1 ANDEAKRGGEG
12 QPDYPED
19 RKGFAP
25 TEPRGELAADE
36 RPPAQTDRHS
46 QGENGERAG
55 TAVGR
60 EVIGDE
66 RVGRRNSARLAYPD
80 SEPAQKKRP
89 IAGDRSAQR
98 SKGAPHAER
107 TGNDGAPAGAVGKVG
122 KRDTENGVEEREGRA
137 ANRAEFGVRKV
148 Q

>member
-89 IAGDRSAQR
+89 IARDRSAQR
-98 SKGAPHAER
+98 
-107 TGNDGAPAGAVGKVG
+107 TGDDRASAGAVGKVG
-122 KRDTENGVEEREGRA
+122 KRDTENGVEEGEGRA
-137 ANRAEFGVRKV
+137 ANRAELGVRKV
-148 Q
+148 QLRLDR